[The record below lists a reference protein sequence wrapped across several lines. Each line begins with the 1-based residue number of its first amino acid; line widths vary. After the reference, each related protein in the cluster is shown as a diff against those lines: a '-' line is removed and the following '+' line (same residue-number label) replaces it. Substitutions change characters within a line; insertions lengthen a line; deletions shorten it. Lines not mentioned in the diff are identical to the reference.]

1 MPRGENILVEKK
13 PSSDIYVA
21 IKQFKSPLIYV
32 LLVAAFVTFFLGD
45 YVDTAV
51 IGVAVLINTIL
62 GFFQERKAER
72 SLIALKKMLTP
83 TAKVI
88 REGKM
93 QTIDARS
100 LIPGDIVLVGPG
112 DRIPA
117 DGMIF
122 EAVHCFVN
130 EAILTGESSPVQKSV
145 GGDVN
150 IFAGAV
156 VSTGRAK
163 FTVTA
168 IGMNTKLGH
177 IASTLEQTKEEETP
191 LQSHLAILARTLAI
205 AVVAISLFIFL
216 LGTVR
221 GEDVGTMFTLAVALA
236 VAAIPE
242 GMVVSLTVILSVG
255 MQRILKRQALVR
267 RLVSAETLGSVSVL
281 CVDKTGTLTE
291 GRMRVVEERT
301 IDHKMAIE
309 TSVFVNNL
317 ENPIDLALW
326 EWVQSQDHFDPQEM
340 NEREPRLAEIPFDST
355 KKYMLVENSRGVW
368 MKGAPEILLA
378 RCKLSEEETRG
389 WLATIDNFAQ
399 KGLRVIGLAWQK
411 KEAPLAFIG
420 VVGVSDPI
428 RKGVFEALQ
437 VCHQAGITVKVVT
450 GDYRATS
457 EAILT
462 QLGITIKDSATEIME
477 GQELEDLTVE
487 ELVLRIGHI
496 KLFCRV
502 TPAQKLK
509 IVDALQQASE
519 IVAMTGDG
527 VNDAL
532 AIKKADIGIVLANA
546 SDVAKEEADL
556 VLLDFNFRTIVAA
569 IEEGRVIFHNMRKVI
584 LYLLSDAFTEM
595 FLIVASIISFV
606 PLPLTAIQILWINIL
621 SDGFPDLALSVE
633 PKEYDV
639 MRDLPRP
646 KGAAIV
652 DVQLKTM
659 VLVLS
664 FSKALFAFVVFLFI
678 LSGTG
683 NLPYAQTMA
692 FAIVGTGSLL
702 YVFSTRN
709 LSRFIFKDH
718 IAKNPFL
725 LLAVIAGFS
734 LQFLVIYH
742 PWFAGIFKT
751 YPLTTRDWGI
761 VGACGILLLLVS
773 ELTKFALLKK
783 FHSRTTPAPVP
794 MSGTVRG
801 FASDNRGKTRA

>member
-1 MPRGENILVEKK
+1 MPHLGKNVLVEKK
-13 PSSDIYVA
+13 PTSDFSLA
-21 IKQFKSPLIYV
+21 LKQLKSPLIYV
-32 LLVAAFVTFFLGD
+32 LLFASFITFYLGD
-45 YVDTAV
+45 YIDTAV
-51 IGVAVLINTIL
+51 IGGAVFINTIL
-62 GFFQERKAER
+62 GFIQERKAQH
-72 SLIALKKMLTP
+72 SMMALKKMLTP
-83 TAKVI
+83 TARVV
-88 REGKM
+88 RQGKT
-93 QTIDARS
+93 QTIDARD
-100 LIPGDIVLVGPG
+100 ITARDIVLLRPG

-117 DGMIF
+117 DGILR
-122 EAVHCFVN
+122 EAVHLYIN
-130 EAILTGESSPVQKSV
+130 EAILTGESVPVEKLFNSNV
-145 GGDVN
+145 
-150 IFAGAV
+150 FAGTV
-156 VSTGRAK
+156 VLGGRGR
-163 FTVTA
+163 FMVGA
-168 IGMNTKLGH
+168 IGMETKLGQ
-177 IASTLEQTKEEETP
+177 IASSLEKTPEEETP
-191 LQSHLAILARTLAI
+191 LQKQLSFLATTLAI
-205 AVVAISLFIFL
+205 IVVTMCVFIFL
-216 LGTVR
+216 IGTMR
-221 GEDVGTMFTLAVALA
+221 GEDMGTMFTLAVAIA

-255 MQRILKRQALVR
+255 MQRILKRQAIVR
-267 RLVSAETLGSVSVL
+267 RLISAETLGSVSTL

-291 GRMRVVEERT
+291 GIMRVVEEKT
-301 IDHKMAIE
+301 IDHQLAIQAA
-309 TSVFVNNL
+309 VFANNM
-317 ENPIDLALW
+317 ENPIEIALW

-340 NEREPRLAEIPFDST
+340 NETHPRLAEIPFDST

-389 WLATIDNFAQ
+389 WLGTIDNFAQ
-399 KGLRVIGLAWQK
+399 KGLRVMGLAWQK
-411 KEAPLAFIG
+411 KEVPLAFIG

-428 RKGVFEALQ
+428 RKGVREALD
-437 VCHQAGITVKVVT
+437 VCRRAGVAVKVVT

-462 QLGITIKDSATEIME
+462 QLGITIKDSAIEIME

-509 IVDALQQASE
+509 IVDSLQQAGE

-595 FLIVASIISFV
+595 FLIAASIISNV
-606 PLPLTAIQILWINIL
+606 ALPLTAIQILWINIL

-639 MRDLPRP
+639 MRDLPRS
-646 KGAAIV
+646 KRAAIV
-652 DVQLKTM
+652 DVQIKTM
-659 VLVLS
+659 AFVLS
-664 FSKALFAFVVFLFI
+664 SSKALFAFVVFLFI
-678 LSGTG
+678 LSKTA
-683 NLPYAQTMA
+683 NLRYAQTMA

-725 LLAVIAGFS
+725 VLAAVAGFA
-734 LQFLVIYH
+734 LQLLVIYH
-742 PWFAGIFKT
+742 PWFAQVFKT
-751 YPLTTRDWGI
+751 YPLATRDWGI
-761 VGACGILLLLVS
+761 VGVCGILLLLVS
-773 ELTKFALLKK
+773 ELTKFAVLKK
-783 FHSRTTPAPVP
+783 SR
-794 MSGTVRG
+794 SR
-801 FASDNRGKTRA
+801 ASLV